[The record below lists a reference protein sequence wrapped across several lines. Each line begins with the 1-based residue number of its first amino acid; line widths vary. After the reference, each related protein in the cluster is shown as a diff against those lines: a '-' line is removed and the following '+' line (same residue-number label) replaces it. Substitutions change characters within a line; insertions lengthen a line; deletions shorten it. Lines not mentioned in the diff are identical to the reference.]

1 MRSQG
6 TLGRTGWTIVDQG
19 ISSFSNVLVVV
30 VTARAVTAGDFGR
43 FSLALTA
50 YSVLV
55 GLCRAATGEP
65 LLVLAGT
72 GVGRGD
78 GAVVLGAAAVAGL
91 VGATVLGAVAS
102 LGGGVLAW
110 ILAASLVG
118 LLVQDAARYVLI
130 AAGRPGLAALT
141 DSVWV
146 IAVLAAFVLAA
157 PDTVASYLALWAGAG
172 AVAGAVGVLL
182 AAVRPRLRGASA
194 WVAEHR
200 VLIRRFVAEFA
211 FLSGASQLV
220 VLLVGFRASAAD
232 AGALR
237 AAGTLLGPAGVFTN
251 GLLLATVV
259 EAGRHRRAAA
269 TRRVVLAAALSAGAV
284 MVLMGGVLRFVPRSL
299 GVHLLGD
306 SWAAAAHVAPPLSMA
321 FAGTA
326 VATVV
331 AAGMRGSGRTRESVR
346 LVTALAVGVLLCGAV
361 AAGHG
366 AATTASA
373 MAVPAWIGAAF
384 TISRWRRAPAPTVDP
399 DHEFPPTDLEPA
411 A

>member
-1 MRSQG
+1 MRGHG

-30 VTARAVTAGDFGR
+30 VTARAVSAGDFGR

-50 YSVLV
+50 YSVVV

-65 LLVLAGT
+65 LLVVASSRVARSDDGRVLGGATLAGLA
-72 GVGRGD
+72 GG
-78 GAVVLGAAAVAGL
+78 LLLAVAAL
-91 VGATVLGAVAS
+91 

-110 ILAASLVG
+110 ILAVSLTG

-130 AAGRPGLAALT
+130 AGGRPSLAALADAT
-141 DSVWV
+141 WV
-146 IAVLAAFVLAA
+146 IGVLAAFVVAA
-157 PDTVASYLALWAGAG
+157 PDSASAYLGLWAGAG
-172 AVAGAVGVLL
+172 AVSALIGIGLAGA
-182 AAVRPRLRGASA
+182 RPRLRGASA
-194 WVAEHR
+194 WLGEHR

-211 FLSGASQLV
+211 FLSGASQIV
-220 VLLVGFRASAAD
+220 VLLVGFRTSAAD

-269 TRRVVLAAALSAGAV
+269 MTRVVLAAAVSAGAV
-284 MVLMGGVLRFVPRSL
+284 MVTMGLVLRFVPPTW
-299 GVHLLGD
+299 GVVLLGD
-306 SWAAAAHVAPPLSMA
+306 SWAGASHVAPPLSLA

-346 LVTALAVGVLLCGAV
+346 LVTALAAGVLLCGSL
-361 AAGHG
+361 AAGRG
-366 AATTASA
+366 AATTAAA
-373 MAVPAWIGAAF
+373 MAVPAWIGAMV
-384 TISRWRRAPAPTVDP
+384 TIARWRRGPAPTVDP
-399 DHEFPPTDLEPA
+399 DSEYPSTDLEPA
-411 A
+411 S